1 MKYAMIGSGK
11 IGTALA
17 RTVKVVD
24 APFGKRPFRVHVD
37 PTLDGADVAFAV
49 MDRVR
54 REMLHR
60 VGLSEL
66 LTPSRAESRIVSN
79 A

>member
-1 MKYAMIGSGK
+1 MADAI
-11 IGTALA
+11 
-17 RTVKVVD
+17 VKVVD
-24 APFGKRPFRVHVD
+24 TPFGKRPLRVHID
-37 PTLDGADVAFAV
+37 PTQDGAEVAFAV

-54 REMLHR
+54 TEMLHR

-66 LTPSRAESRIVSN
+66 LTPAHAESRIVSI